1 MATNLETVTR
11 DLFVGGVED
20 EVYTRIAFTE
30 ELLKRK
36 QITTKGGKNITKAID
51 YAEVDSLAQ
60 AYSSNEPLTDGEKT
74 SLIAP
79 AFGWKKVQLPMKYDG
94 DVEIQN
100 LTANDTEQMVDIG
113 EYIVNKAHRG
123 MKLKLNS
130 MLFNGGACTTAT
142 GYNDSGKNFQSLI
155 HALLHEDTATTGTYG
170 GIARDASAGLR
181 NWYQGACPSQIVST
195 VAEGTALTVTAQST
209 ETPLTIANLRK
220 WIIPVQHHM
229 KAKKDIMVIMCPS
242 LFNRLKAECQAQM
255 VYKED
260 GDTANV
266 GFNKMYIDNHQ
277 IVDCDYLETNAA
289 MKKWV
294 FLLNMDTWEIRI
306 NSARNFKQ
314 TAFKWC
320 GDLPNGVD
328 YYLARILLAG
338 NCITWNPAANMFL
351 SNVV

>member
-36 QITTKGGKNITKAID
+36 QITTKGGKNITKPID

-60 AYSSNEPLTDGEKT
+60 AYSSNEPLTDGEVT
-74 SLIAP
+74 SLAAP
-79 AFGWKKVQLPMKYDG
+79 TFSWKKVQLPMKYDG

-100 LTANDTEQMVDIG
+100 LNANDTEQMVDIG
-113 EYIVNKAHRG
+113 EYIVKKAHRG
-123 MKLKLNS
+123 MKLKLNK
-130 MLFNGGACTTAT
+130 MLFNEGSVTTT
-142 GYNDSGKNFQSLI
+142 NYNDSGKNFQSI
-155 HALLHEDTATTGTYG
+155 VHALLHEDTATTGTYG
-170 GIARDASAGLR
+170 GIARDISAGLR
-181 NWYQGACPSQIVST
+181 NWYQGADPVLINSS
-195 VAEGTALTVTAQST
+195 VAEGSALSSSQNTAYS
-209 ETPLTIANLRK
+209 LTIANLRK

-229 KAKKDIMVIMCPS
+229 QAKKDIMVVMCPT

-255 VYKED
+255 VFKED
-260 GDTANV
+260 NDTANV
-266 GFNKMYIDNHQ
+266 GFNKMYIDGHQ
-277 IVDCDYLETNAA
+277 IVDCDYLETSST
-289 MKKWV
+289 MKSWV
-294 FLLNMDTWEIRI
+294 FILNMDTWEIRI

-314 TAFKWC
+314 TKFKWC

-338 NCITWNPAANMFL
+338 NSICWNPAANMML
-351 SNVV
+351 RNIS